1 MLAWPDTKPPVIEVT
16 RPQTAPVFARYSTI
30 SRQWQSLIEPIL
42 FKRLILNQHDMDC
55 FGRTVTG
62 PRTAFVQHIWLRIVL
77 PAYDCKS
84 CRKEESE
91 EEIVSHNLDYTNAIW
106 QLFGFLSSSAWNEK
120 RHHSAKGITLELS
133 AHSLTDTA
141 HFGKDLKMR
150 SNDTAW
156 GDKNERRVW
165 IPWLTHDDVLHD
177 WQEGRKCRSVVPTG
191 AKRRLFGPPRGLCL
205 DRDASFVRLRG
216 AELPEVNAI
225 HALVIRRQFYR
236 AFSIRKG
243 LAKIFRSLP
252 RLQELVYEPWRGP
265 PADLCGLDGIPAVQN
280 DPSRPH
286 AQLLYMDTARLT
298 RDFDHMHFFSK
309 VLSDKPNLKRVSIF
323 EDVDDVFFD
332 ANPRTMADPKT
343 YQPSSEIARYLARLS
358 QNLEELHA
366 SQNVDANDFFASHSV
381 LSGDERLEWKSLKYL
396 SLTSTRLP
404 SLASRPNIG
413 DSVICWAAKAAERM
427 PRLEVMELWS
437 SQRFGF
443 ATIFRFERRERQP
456 RIQLLSTRP
465 SHLTEIEEAHWQ
477 RVVDHL
483 YPGLGVWLEVE
494 VTLLDMPTILGPA
507 SVIDLLMLKDRVLH
521 PVSLRQMHTEDQRR
535 KVTYEL

>member
-1 MLAWPDTKPPVIEVT
+1 MDTNTDRKFPPGGWHSLPTELMTMIIEMLAWPDTKAPVIEVT

-30 SRQWQSLIEPIL
+30 SRQWQSLIERIL
-42 FKRLILNQHDMDC
+42 FKHLILNQHDMDC

-106 QLFGFLSSSAWNEK
+106 QLFGFLSSPAWNEK

-165 IPWLTHDDVLHD
+165 IPWLTHDDVIHD

-323 EDVDDVFFD
+323 EDVDDVFFE

-343 YQPSSEIARYLARLS
+343 INP
-358 QNLEELHA
+358 
-366 SQNVDANDFFASHSV
+366 
-381 LSGDERLEWKSLKYL
+381 
-396 SLTSTRLP
+396 
-404 SLASRPNIG
+404 SRPNIG

-521 PVSLRQMHTEDQRR
+521 PVSLRQMHIEDQRR